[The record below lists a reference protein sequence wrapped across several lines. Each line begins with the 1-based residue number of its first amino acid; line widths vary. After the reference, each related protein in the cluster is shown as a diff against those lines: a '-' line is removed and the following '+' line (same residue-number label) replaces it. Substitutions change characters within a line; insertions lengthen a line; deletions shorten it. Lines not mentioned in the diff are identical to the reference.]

1 MYRWTQQFLLDDHW
15 LIKSLVIDFDSLH
28 FFSGYKD
35 LKVQNVWPRKTFHIL
50 IAFTILPPQYALKET
65 KINFL
70 DNDMLCIM
78 CSYIV

>member
-15 LIKSLVIDFDSLH
+15 LIKTLVIDFDSLS

-35 LKVQNVWPRKTFHIL
+35 LKVQNVWPQKTFHIL
-50 IAFTILPPQYALKET
+50 IALQFHLLSILLKKQ

-70 DNDMLCIM
+70 DNDMPCIM
-78 CSYIV
+78 CSYTV